1 MNPRITRR
9 SFLKTAGAAAT
20 VVASGALPRAFG
32 VPVFA
37 RQSKTITIG
46 INATLESLDVH
57 TAIGPN
63 IIGSRIFGLFSDS
76 LVQTGKD
83 GSLQPML
90 ATEWSG
96 DGLEWR
102 FKLREGVIFHDG
114 STMTADD
121 VVYSFNRILDP
132 NNPQPSGFAKDFGRY
147 VANVEATGEL
157 EVTLTTPTR
166 DPLLPFRLDSYW
178 ASIIPRAAT
187 EAADPATLQFKPIG
201 AGPFKVVEFRT
212 DDRIVLEQH
221 RVYWGGTSN
230 VDQVIVRFIPETATR
245 IAALQAGDVDL
256 ITQVPVD
263 QITVVDGTPGIHSV
277 NSFVRNYMTI
287 NFNTV
292 KGPTA
297 DLNVRRALALAI
309 DRELIVDALWEGKT
323 RAMNDYLLP
332 GIFGYDPDRPVFPY
346 DPDAARAALEASAY
360 AGESINFQATAG
372 YYANDDPVMTAVTQM
387 WRDVGLTVNQELLEG
402 SAFLDQY
409 FAGEVMTNLQSRG
422 ASGGD
427 ASLLFKDWG
436 PGTLWVPAYYAPPE
450 EFQELL
456 VRTSESFDQEQRY
469 ADFRRMAAIF
479 DEDLPFTPLYQ
490 NVDIFGIR
498 DGIDWE
504 PNPSF
509 LIDFRPYNLN
519 VE

>member
-1 MNPRITRR
+1 MNAKVTRR
-9 SFLKTAGAAAT
+9 SFLKAAGAATA
-20 VVASGALPRAFG
+20 VAASGSLPHLFSVAAFAQS
-32 VPVFA
+32 A
-37 RQSKTITIG
+37 RTITIG

-63 IIGSRIFGLFSDS
+63 IIGGRIFGLFSDS

-83 GSLQPML
+83 GELKPML

-96 DGLEWR
+96 DGLYWR

-114 STMTADD
+114 SEMTADD
-121 VVYSFNRILDP
+121 VVYSFGRILDP
-132 NNPQPSGFAKDFGRY
+132 NNPQPSGFAQDFQRY
-147 VANVEATGEL
+147 VAKVEATGDL
-157 EVTLTTPTR
+157 EITITTPTQ

-178 ASIIPRAAT
+178 ASIVPRAAS
-187 EAADPATLQFKPIG
+187 EAAGAEVLQFNPIG
-201 AGPFKVVEFRT
+201 AGPYKVVEFKT

-221 RVYWGGTSN
+221 SQYWGGTPAAG
-230 VDQVIVRFIPETATR
+230 QIIVRFIPETATR

-263 QITVVDGTPGIHSV
+263 QIGVLDSTSGVRSV
-277 NSFVRNYMTI
+277 NSLVRNYMTV

-297 DLNVRRALALAI
+297 DINVRRALALAI
-309 DRELIVDALWEGKT
+309 DRELIVDALWEGRS

-346 DPDAARAALEASAY
+346 DPEAARAALEASSY

-402 SAFLDQY
+402 SAFLDLY
-409 FAGEVMTNLQSRG
+409 FAGDVMTNLQSRG

-427 ASLLFKDWG
+427 AQLLFKDWAD
-436 PGTLWVPAYYAPPE
+436 GTLWVPTYYTPPE
-450 EFQELL
+450 EFSELL
-456 VRTSESFDQEQRY
+456 ERTGQSFDQDQRY
-469 ADFRRMAAIF
+469 TDFRRMAEIF

-490 NVDIFGIR
+490 NVDIFGVR
-498 DGIDWE
+498 DDLIWE
-504 PNPSF
+504 PNPNF
-509 LIDFRPYNLN
+509 LIDFRPDNLSFK
-519 VE
+519 

>member
-1 MNPRITRR
+1 MKPGFSRR
-9 SFLKTAGAAAT
+9 NFLKAAGAAAALA
-20 VVASGALPRAFG
+20 ASGSLPRALS

-37 RQSKTITIG
+37 QSTRTLTIG

-57 TAIGPN
+57 TAVGPN

-83 GSLQPML
+83 GELQPML
-90 ATEWSG
+90 ATEWNG

-114 STMTADD
+114 SEMTADD
-121 VVYSFNRILDP
+121 VVYSFSRILDP
-132 NNPQPSGFAKDFGRY
+132 NNPQPSGFAADLQRY
-147 VANVEATGEL
+147 VTKVEATGDL
-157 EVTLTTPTR
+157 EVTFTTPTR

-178 ASIIPRAAT
+178 ASIVPRAAT
-187 EAADPATLQFKPIG
+187 EATDPADLQFKPIG

-212 DDRIVLEQH
+212 DDRIVLEKH
-221 RVYWGGTSN
+221 SEYWGGTPTI
-230 VDQVIVRFIPETATR
+230 DQVIVRFIPETATR

-263 QITVVDGTPGIHSV
+263 QIGVIDSTPGIRSI
-277 NSFVRNYMTI
+277 NSYVRNYMTI

-309 DRELIVDALWEGKT
+309 DRELIVDALWEGRT
-323 RAMNDYLLP
+323 RVMNDYLLP
-332 GIFGYDPDRPVFPY
+332 GIFGYDPDRPIFPY
-346 DPDAARAALEASAY
+346 DPDGARAALEASSY
-360 AGESINFQATAG
+360 SGEPISFQTTAG

-387 WRDVGLTVNQELLEG
+387 WRDVGFTVNQELLES
-402 SAFLDQY
+402 SAFLDLY

-427 ASLLFKDWG
+427 ASLFFKDWAQ
-436 PGTLWVPAYYAPPE
+436 GTLWVPAYYVPPE
-450 EFQELL
+450 EFNELL
-456 VRTSESFDQEQRY
+456 ARTSESFDQEQRY
-469 ADFRRMAAIF
+469 ADFRRMAEIF

-498 DGIDWE
+498 EGINWE
-504 PNPSF
+504 PNPNF
-509 LIDFRPYNLN
+509 LIDLCPYN
-519 VE
+519 VSIG

>member
-1 MNPRITRR
+1 MKPGFSRR
-9 SFLKTAGAAAT
+9 NFLKAAGAAAALA
-20 VVASGALPRAFG
+20 ASGSLPRALS

-37 RQSKTITIG
+37 QSTRTLTIG

-57 TAIGPN
+57 TAVGPN

-83 GSLQPML
+83 GELQPML
-90 ATEWSG
+90 ATEWNG

-114 STMTADD
+114 SEMTADD
-121 VVYSFNRILDP
+121 VVYSFSRILDP
-132 NNPQPSGFAKDFGRY
+132 NNPQPSGFAADLQRY
-147 VANVEATGEL
+147 VTKVEATGDL
-157 EVTLTTPTR
+157 EVTFTTPTR

-178 ASIIPRAAT
+178 ASIVPRAAT
-187 EAADPATLQFKPIG
+187 EATDPADLQFKPIG

-212 DDRIVLEQH
+212 DDRIVLEKH
-221 RVYWGGTSN
+221 SEYWGGTPTI
-230 VDQVIVRFIPETATR
+230 DQVIVRFIPETATR

-263 QITVVDGTPGIHSV
+263 QIGVIDSTPGIRSI
-277 NSFVRNYMTI
+277 NSYVRNYMTI

-309 DRELIVDALWEGKT
+309 DRELIVDALWEGRT
-323 RAMNDYLLP
+323 RVMNDYLLP
-332 GIFGYDPDRPVFPY
+332 GIFGYDPDRPIFPY
-346 DPDAARAALEASAY
+346 DPDGARAALEASSY
-360 AGESINFQATAG
+360 SGEPISFQTTAG

-387 WRDVGLTVNQELLEG
+387 WRDVGFTVNQELLES
-402 SAFLDQY
+402 SAFLDLY

-427 ASLLFKDWG
+427 ASLFFKDWAQ
-436 PGTLWVPAYYAPPE
+436 GTLWVPAYYVPPE
-450 EFQELL
+450 EFNELL
-456 VRTSESFDQEQRY
+456 ARTSESFDQEQRY
-469 ADFRRMAAIF
+469 ADFRRMAEIF

-498 DGIDWE
+498 EGINWE
-504 PNPSF
+504 PNPNF
-509 LIDFRPYNLN
+509 LIDLRPYN
-519 VE
+519 VSIG

>member
-1 MNPRITRR
+1 MNARVTRR
-9 SFLKTAGAAAT
+9 NFLKAASVATAAA
-20 VVASGALPRAFG
+20 ASGSLPRVFSVPAF
-32 VPVFA
+32 A
-37 RQSKTITIG
+37 QSTRTITLG

-76 LVQTGKD
+76 LVQTGND
-83 GSLQPML
+83 GELKPML

-96 DGLEWR
+96 DGLDWR

-114 STMTADD
+114 SEMTADD
-121 VVYSFNRILDP
+121 VVYSFGRILDP
-132 NNPQPSGFAKDFGRY
+132 NNPQPSGFAQDLQRY
-147 VANVEATGEL
+147 VAKVEATGDL
-157 EVTLTTPTR
+157 EVAITTPFQ

-178 ASIIPRAAT
+178 ASIVPRAAT
-187 EAADPATLQFKPIG
+187 EAAGAETLQFNPIG
-201 AGPFKVVEFRT
+201 AGPYKVVEFKT

-221 RVYWGGTSN
+221 SQYWGGTPAAG
-230 VDQVIVRFIPETATR
+230 QVIVRFIPETATR

-263 QITVVDGTPGIHSV
+263 QISVIDNASGVRSV
-277 NSFVRNYMTI
+277 NSFVRNYMTV

-297 DLNVRRALALAI
+297 DINVRRALALAI
-309 DRELIVDALWEGKT
+309 DRELIVETLWEGRS
-323 RAMNDYLLP
+323 RAMNDYLFP

-346 DPDAARAALEASAY
+346 DSDAARAALEASSY
-360 AGESINFQATAG
+360 AGEAINFQATAG

-402 SAFLDQY
+402 SAFLDLY

-427 ASLLFKDWG
+427 AQLLFKDWAD
-436 PGTLWVPAYYAPPE
+436 GTLWVPAYYVPPE
-450 EFQELL
+450 EFGDLL
-456 VRTSESFDQEQRY
+456 ARTGQSFDQDQRY
-469 ADFRRMAAIF
+469 ADFRRMAEIF

-490 NVDIFGIR
+490 SVDIFGVR
-498 DGIDWE
+498 DDLAWE
-504 PNPSF
+504 PNPNF
-509 LIDFRPYNLN
+509 LIDFRPDNLSFK
-519 VE
+519 